1 MGRPFRPSDA
11 IQFLE
16 TLRAELARDPSMS
29 NEELAGSTGASLPT
43 VRKYRRKLQGR
54 ASPPRRRMRF
64 VLANAGRL
72 SSRGLARIPRPYTT
86 ILVPSL
92 PPVAGGDDLSL
103 VAEPLALG
111 NTDSDSDASP
121 LARSVDSSLRETE
134 ENSHRIIEILERIE
148 ARLTPKPPSE
158 SDLRWTGLWSTFEK
172 VSRFA
177 ALTGHSLDR
186 ETRQQALIW
195 ARVNY
200 YQDVRDHLDGKPISE
215 FSPLY
220 PLRRRP

>member
-92 PPVAGGDDLSL
+92 PPVASGDDLSL

-111 NTDSDSDASP
+111 NADSDARP
-121 LARSVDSSLRETE
+121 LAQRVDSSLRETE
-134 ENSHRIIEILERIE
+134 ENSHRIMEMLERIE

-158 SDLRWTGLWSTFEK
+158 GDLRWTGLWSTLERA
-172 VSRFA
+172 SRFT

-186 ETRQQALIW
+186 ETRQLVRLWIHE
-195 ARVNY
+195 NY
-200 YQDVRDHLDGKPISE
+200 FQDRQDDRDGKPISE
-215 FSPLY
+215 LSPFY
-220 PLRRRP
+220 PFFRRRP

>member
-11 IQFLE
+11 IRFLE
-16 TLRAELARDPSMS
+16 QLRAELARDPSTS
-29 NEELAGSTGASLPT
+29 NEELARSTGASLPT

-64 VLANAGRL
+64 VLANDGGP

-92 PPVAGGDDLSL
+92 PPVASRDGLSL
-103 VAEPLALG
+103 DAEPLTLG
-111 NTDSDSDASP
+111 KADSDART
-121 LARSVDSSLRETE
+121 LAQSVVPSLLEIEGSSRRMEGM
-134 ENSHRIIEILERIE
+134 LERID

-172 VSRFA
+172 ASRFA
-177 ALTGHSLDR
+177 ALTGNSVPR
-186 ETRQQALIW
+186 EIRQLVRLW
-195 ARVNY
+195 AYENY
-200 YQDVRDHLDGKPISE
+200 FQDTQDNHDGKPISE
-215 FSPLY
+215 LSHLY

>member
-1 MGRPFRPSDA
+1 MR
-11 IQFLE
+11 
-16 TLRAELARDPSMS
+16 
-29 NEELAGSTGASLPT
+29 NEELARSTGASLPT
-43 VRKYRRKLQGR
+43 VRKYRKKLQGR

-92 PPVAGGDDLSL
+92 PPVASGDDLSL

-111 NTDSDSDASP
+111 NADSDARP
-121 LARSVDSSLRETE
+121 LAQRVDSSLRETE
-134 ENSHRIIEILERIE
+134 ENSHRIIEMLERIE

-172 VSRFA
+172 ASRFA

-200 YQDVRDHLDGKPISE
+200 YQDMRDHVDGKPISE
-215 FSPLY
+215 LSPLY
-220 PLRRRP
+220 SLRRRP